1 MADNKKINDFDDSL
15 FQDND
20 DVKKEKK
27 PDRKIYDF
35 DDDFEDELLLSIKP
49 KVNKDLLKMFNDEDD
64 DNEQVFIEQ
73 RNQEIRT
80 EVEKQQKQVV
90 ETINTPHSH
99 EEVIGHQ
106 ELPKS
111 NVSTKPAPAKT
122 EHHEQYIEINNPF
135 APAKTISTP
144 AYTMPASPDA
154 NTTEET
160 DVEKI
165 KSIIESALYVVGQTG
180 VSIGDLRRMTN
191 ASSALI
197 KKILKDWSNEL
208 EKDSSRGILIKQFGD
223 YYKFY
228 SKPSNK
234 EDLNKL
240 ITIKY
245 KNPLSSKVMEVLA
258 IIAYNQPCTKAIIEE
273 IRLKDPTGTIQKL
286 IDLGL
291 VIDAGRASTPGCPI
305 LYTVTPKFYDIFGI
319 KSLADLPKITIDQP
333 YFDENTSFFDTTR
346 FEE

>member
-1 MADNKKINDFDDSL
+1 MADDKKITNFDDSMFEDNDIEKNKEKNNKKISFDFDD
-15 FQDND
+15 
-20 DVKKEKK
+20 E
-27 PDRKIYDF
+27 
-35 DDDFEDELLLSIKP
+35 FEDDLMLSIKP
-49 KVNKDLLKMFNDEDD
+49 KVSSDALRLFDEDD
-64 DNEQVFIEQ
+64 DAPDFFVEQ
-73 RNQEIRT
+73 R
-80 EVEKQQKQVV
+80 K
-90 ETINTPHSH
+90 
-99 EEVIGHQ
+99 EEVIQ
-106 ELPKS
+106 NVNSKINLDNSKQSKKS
-111 NVSTKPAPAKT
+111 TPNQVSGEIKKAEK
-122 EHHEQYIEINNPF
+122 EQYIDINNP
-135 APAKTISTP
+135 
-144 AYTMPASPDA
+144 YASNSNKVNSENESND
-154 NTTEET
+154 ELYQET
-160 DVEKI
+160 DINKI

-191 ASSALI
+191 ASTSTI
-197 KKILKDWSNEL
+197 KKIIKDWSSEL
-208 EKDSSRGILIKQFGD
+208 EKDTSRGILIKQFGD

-245 KNPLSSKVMEVLA
+245 KNPLSTKVMEVLA

-273 IRLKDPTGTIQKL
+273 IRLKDPTATIQKL

-319 KSLADLPKITIDQP
+319 KSLSELPKITVDQP

-346 FEE
+346 FED

>member
-1 MADNKKINDFDDSL
+1 MSDNDKKITNFDDSMFEDNDFEKEKDSDKKISFDFDD
-15 FQDND
+15 
-20 DVKKEKK
+20 E
-27 PDRKIYDF
+27 
-35 DDDFEDELLLSIKP
+35 FEDDLMISIKP
-49 KVNKDLLKMFNDEDD
+49 KVSSDALRLFDEDD
-64 DNEQVFIEQ
+64 EASDFFIEQ
-73 RNQEIRT
+73 RNNE
-80 EVEKQQKQVV
+80 VV
-90 ETINTPHSH
+90 EQNFD
-99 EEVIGHQ
+99 
-106 ELPKS
+106 S
-111 NVSTKPAPAKT
+111 NNDKNNQHTFDVVENQKK
-122 EHHEQYIEINNPF
+122 EQYIDINNPY
-135 APAKTISTP
+135 AKDKVSIKDEVQNNEL
-144 AYTMPASPDA
+144 YQ
-154 NTTEET
+154 ET
-160 DVEKI
+160 DVQKI

-191 ASSALI
+191 ASTATI
-197 KKILKDWSNEL
+197 KKILKDWSLEL
-208 EKDSSRGILIKQFGD
+208 EKDNSRGILIKQFGD

-245 KNPLSSKVMEVLA
+245 KNPLSTKVMEVLA

-273 IRLKDPTGTIQKL
+273 IRLKDPTSTIQKL

-319 KSLADLPKITIDQP
+319 KSLSELPKITVDQP

-346 FEE
+346 FED

>member
-15 FQDND
+15 FQDNED
-20 DVKKEKK
+20 LKKDKK
-27 PDRKIYDF
+27 AERKIYDF

-49 KVNKDLLKMFNDEDD
+49 KVNKDLLKMFSDEDD

-73 RNQEIRT
+73 RNEEIRA
-80 EVEKQQKQVV
+80 EVEQQQKDVASA
-90 ETINTPHSH
+90 PSH

-106 ELPKS
+106 TLPTS
-111 NVSTKPAPAKT
+111 SAPQPAAAKPAAAP
-122 EHHEQYIEINNPF
+122 EQYIEIKNPF
-135 APAKTISTP
+135 APAKTISNP
-144 AYTMPASPDA
+144 AYTMPSVSDQDVV
-154 NTTEET
+154 EET

-197 KKILKDWSNEL
+197 KKILKDWSSEL
-208 EKDSSRGILIKQFGD
+208 ERDASRGILIKQFGD

-228 SKPSNK
+228 SKPTNK

-258 IIAYNQPCTKAIIEE
+258 IIAYNQPCTKAIIED

-319 KSLADLPKITIDQP
+319 KSLSDLPKITIDQP

>member
-1 MADNKKINDFDDSL
+1 MSDNDKKITNFDDSMFEDNDIDKNKENNRKISFDFDD
-15 FQDND
+15 
-20 DVKKEKK
+20 E
-27 PDRKIYDF
+27 
-35 DDDFEDELLLSIKP
+35 FEDELMLSIKP
-49 KVNKDLLKMFNDEDD
+49 KVSSDALRLFDEDD
-64 DNEQVFIEQ
+64 ESSEFFIEQ
-73 RNQEIRT
+73 RKEELIDSANIK
-80 EVEKQQKQVV
+80 VEKSQSLSNRK
-90 ETINTPHSH
+90 EDTKK
-99 EEVIGHQ
+99 EE
-106 ELPKS
+106 K
-111 NVSTKPAPAKT
+111 
-122 EHHEQYIEINNPF
+122 EQYIELNNPF
-135 APAKTISTP
+135 DNKSNNNNMENFINNEL
-144 AYTMPASPDA
+144 YQ
-154 NTTEET
+154 ET
-160 DVEKI
+160 DVNKI

-191 ASSALI
+191 ASSATI
-197 KKILKDWSNEL
+197 KKIIKDWSNDL

-258 IIAYNQPCTKAIIEE
+258 IIAYNQPCTKSIIEE
-273 IRLKDPTGTIQKL
+273 IRLKDPSATIQKL

-319 KSLADLPKITIDQP
+319 KSLSELPKISIDQP

-346 FEE
+346 FED

>member
-1 MADNKKINDFDDSL
+1 MADEKKINEFDDSL
-15 FQDND
+15 FEDSD
-20 DVKKEKK
+20 KTTKKEET
-27 PDRKIYDF
+27 KISYDF

-49 KVNKDLLKMFNDEDD
+49 KANTDVLKMFADDEDND
-64 DNEQVFIEQ
+64 QIFVEQ
-73 RNQEIRT
+73 RNEEIKQEVLT
-80 EVEKQQKQVV
+80 KAENSS
-90 ETINTPHSH
+90 NTKA
-99 EEVIGHQ
+99 
-106 ELPKS
+106 KS
-111 NVSTKPAPAKT
+111 SNK
-122 EHHEQYIEINNPF
+122 EHYIDINNPF
-135 APAKTISTP
+135 QEKASSSTKEDEEL
-144 AYTMPASPDA
+144 YQ
-154 NTTEET
+154 ET
-160 DVEKI
+160 DVAKI

-191 ASSALI
+191 ASSATI
-197 KKILKDWSNEL
+197 KKILKDWANDL

-245 KNPLSSKVMEVLA
+245 KNPLSTKVMEVLA
-258 IIAYNQPCTKAIIEE
+258 IIAYNQPCTKAIIED
-273 IRLKDPTGTIQKL
+273 IRLKDPTATIQKL
-286 IDLGL
+286 IELGL

-319 KSLADLPKITIDQP
+319 KSLSELPKVTIDQP

-346 FEE
+346 FED

>member
-1 MADNKKINDFDDSL
+1 MSDNDKKIINFDDSMFEDNDLDKDKESNKKISF
-15 FQDND
+15 
-20 DVKKEKK
+20 
-27 PDRKIYDF
+27 DF
-35 DDDFEDELLLSIKP
+35 DDDFDDELMLSIKP
-49 KVNKDLLKMFNDEDD
+49 KISSDALRLFDEDD
-64 DNEQVFIEQ
+64 EAADFFIEQ
-73 RNQEIRT
+73 RKTDEPKKVEEFNVNEVKPIKQEQ
-80 EVEKQQKQVV
+80 VKEK
-90 ETINTPHSH
+90 N
-99 EEVIGHQ
+99 
-106 ELPKS
+106 
-111 NVSTKPAPAKT
+111 
-122 EHHEQYIEINNPF
+122 EQYIEINNPF
-135 APAKTISTP
+135 ANK
-144 AYTMPASPDA
+144 YTLSK
-154 NTTEET
+154 NEYET
-160 DVEKI
+160 NELYQEINVEKI

-191 ASSALI
+191 ASSSTI

-208 EKDSSRGILIKQFGD
+208 EKDESRGILIKQFGD

-245 KNPLSSKVMEVLA
+245 KNPLSTKVMEVLA
-258 IIAYNQPCTKAIIEE
+258 IIAYNQPCTKTIIEE
-273 IRLKDPTGTIQKL
+273 IRLKDPTSTIQKL

-319 KSLADLPKITIDQP
+319 KSLLELPKIAVDQP

-346 FEE
+346 FED

>member
-1 MADNKKINDFDDSL
+1 MDKDKKKINDFDDSL
-15 FQDND
+15 FEDND
-20 DVKKEKK
+20 EKNNDNESEFKK
-27 PDRKIYDF
+27 ISFDF
-35 DDDFEDELLLSIKP
+35 DDEFEDDMLLSIKP
-49 KVNKDLLKMFNDEDD
+49 KISDDALKMFADDD
-64 DNEQVFIEQ
+64 DNDEIFVEQ
-73 RNQEIRT
+73 RNDEIKQKVHDDIEQKIFHNET
-80 EVEKQQKQVV
+80 NAKINKVSSKNTKEIEVK
-90 ETINTPHSH
+90 
-99 EEVIGHQ
+99 
-106 ELPKS
+106 
-111 NVSTKPAPAKT
+111 
-122 EHHEQYIEINNPF
+122 EQYIDINNPF
-135 APAKTISTP
+135 KNEEINYISP
-144 AYTMPASPDA
+144 KKENDSQ
-154 NTTEET
+154 EELYQEI
-160 DVEKI
+160 DVVKI

-191 ASSALI
+191 ASSATI
-197 KKILKDWSNEL
+197 KKILKDWANDL
-208 EKDSSRGILIKQFGD
+208 EKDNSRGILIKQFGD

-228 SKPSNK
+228 SKPNNK

-273 IRLKDPTGTIQKL
+273 IRLKDPSGTIQKL

-319 KSLADLPKITIDQP
+319 KSLSELPKITIDQP

-346 FEE
+346 FED